1 MAHIGPEP
9 GRKYAPCGDRNRCG
23 GLMILICPVAG
34 VPGSA
39 ARIPG
44 DRTIY
49 RSCQLSLAWREFG
62 GQLTTPLT
70 AGAGDTTAATSGA
83 GTSRFASGTSGRA
96 SGELPPR
103 ACRTGAP
110 PACSRGRSGPA
121 LVRRTPV
128 SSSDPRPFRTALTA
142 TGDTGR
148 ASVGFKREPQYC
160 GRPGKRSGR
169 APAAA
174 PPRPARPAAP
184 RPPSGPPGQR
194 PARPYDVDAA
204 FMQLLRHERGNHAV
218 WPLYGWCWRG

>member
-1 MAHIGPEP
+1 
-9 GRKYAPCGDRNRCG
+9 
-23 GLMILICPVAG
+23 MILICPVAG

-204 FMQLLRHERGNHAV
+204 FMQL
-218 WPLYGWCWRG
+218 